1 MNLVKKEI
9 FRNVV
14 GGGSAYSTN
23 KLDDVFSE
31 LLDVLKIDDESIYGK
46 LAGKGEETV
55 KAYVENLEYDVL
67 IERNK
72 KDIEYT
78 DYKYFKFMN
87 SKKMEKYEIK
97 YRDMSGSEHPD
108 VLYVSMIKIDEY
120 QLNKYIDKYG
130 KENEMKK
137 IKSILDQDLTEEYLI
152 GYGE

>member
-31 LLDVLKIDDESIYGK
+31 LLDVL
-46 LAGKGEETV
+46 
-55 KAYVENLEYDVL
+55 

-78 DYKYFKFMN
+78 DYKYFKFIN

-137 IKSILDQDLTEEYLI
+137 IKSILDQDLTEEYSI
-152 GYGE
+152 GYEE

>member
-78 DYKYFKFMN
+78 DYKYFKLKKN
-87 SKKMEKYEIK
+87 KKMEKYEIK

-120 QLNKYIDKYG
+120 QLNKYIDNMEK
-130 KENEMKK
+130 KMK
-137 IKSILDQDLTEEYLI
+137 
-152 GYGE
+152 